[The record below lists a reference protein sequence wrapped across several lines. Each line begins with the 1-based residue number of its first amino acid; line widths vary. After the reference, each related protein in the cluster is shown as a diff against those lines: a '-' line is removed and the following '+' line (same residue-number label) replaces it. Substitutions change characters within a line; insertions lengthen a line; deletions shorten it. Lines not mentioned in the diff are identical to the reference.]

1 MIDLGAIAL
10 QTRNQA
16 ALFEGRVYGAADLAT
31 AEDYLVKGAA
41 SMPAAFVVPLAETPT
56 DNDFDSCVVQEITF
70 RFGVLVAL
78 APSKHKTLG
87 KDGWDQVAP
96 ARGALFRSL
105 LGWTPEGESSPI
117 TYAGGELQKLTRAV
131 LAYRFDFELVG
142 SISQEKDGWQPG
154 DLPAWDEARVDY
166 QLETGGE
173 PVAADDVERVFDE

>member
-16 ALFEGRVYGAADLAT
+16 ALFEGRVYGAADLPT

-56 DNDFDSCVVQEITF
+56 DNDFDSCIVQEVTY
-70 RFGVLVAL
+70 RFGVLAAL
-78 APSKHKTLG
+78 SPSKHKTLG
-87 KDGWDQVAP
+87 KAGWDQVAP
-96 ARGALFRSL
+96 ARTAVLKSL

-142 SISQEKDGWQPG
+142 SISQENDGWQPG
-154 DLPAWDEARVDY
+154 DLPMWDGAHVDY
-166 QLETGGE
+166 LLDPDDE
-173 PVAADDVERVFDE
+173 PVAASDDVDRNFE